1 MVKLNS
7 YSTVYTVKIDVN
19 TAGMSADEAEKVAW
33 RMVHDYVVPRLN
45 RMSGVTGATIVNVG
59 PLAQKP
65 QGVTV

>member
-19 TAGMSADEAEKVAW
+19 TAGMNADDAEKAAW
-33 RMVHDYVVPRLN
+33 RLIHDSVVPAIN
-45 RMSGVTGATIVNVG
+45 RMSGVAGATIVNAG
-59 PLAQKP
+59 SLSQKS

>member
-19 TAGMSADEAEKVAW
+19 TAGMNADDAENAAW
-33 RMVHDYVVPRLN
+33 RMIHDSVVPAIN
-45 RMSGVTGATIVNVG
+45 RMNGVTGATIVNSG
-59 PLAQKP
+59 SLAQKS

>member
-19 TAGMSADEAEKVAW
+19 TAGMNADDAEKVAW

-45 RMSGVTGATIVNVG
+45 RMSGVTGATIVNAGALV
-59 PLAQKP
+59 QKP

>member
-19 TAGMSADEAEKVAW
+19 TAGMSTDEAERAAW
-33 RMVHDYVVPRLN
+33 RTIHDSVVPTLN
-45 RMSGVTGATIVNVG
+45 RMSGIIGATIVEAG

>member
-19 TAGMSADEAEKVAW
+19 TAGVNADDAEKAAW
-33 RMVHDYVVPRLN
+33 RIIHDSVVPAIN
-45 RMSGVTGATIVNVG
+45 RMSGVAGATIVDAG
-59 PLAQKP
+59 SLAQKP